1 MLHQAVHDH
10 LYACYGIQGA
20 RIISSNF
27 SKELRR
33 MFLFREQNIRM
44 SSQNRVPHVG
54 GIITL
59 TTSVRNLLESSLRP
73 NPPENRN
80 PSIIYVPIGNDPG
93 TSFIPVPT
101 LMRKVVISV
110 QDEICSRSESISTF
124 TILIEHSRIPEAVK
138 CVLSAIRNS
147 YWGDDIF
154 CAPGAPQIL
163 SSTQGLLTTLHGAPN
178 EHLRACYGV
187 QRARIILRS
196 FSSGILSL
204 VLSPNGRHLISAPLD
219 ASRIVNVA
227 TGALLG
233 ELEEHTG
240 LVRSVA
246 YSSDGLHLA
255 PSSGDPTV
263 RIYDAASLRK
273 SKGHTNNV
281 LCETFSPNRSHL
293 ASVSSDHTGHTDWVR
308 FVLYSPNS
316 RQLQMIVPSFP
327 LRFH

>member
-1 MLHQAVHDH
+1 M
-10 LYACYGIQGA
+10 
-20 RIISSNF
+20 ISSNF

-33 MFLFREQNIRM
+33 MFLFREQSIRM

-54 GIITL
+54 GIITF
-59 TTSVRNLLESSLRP
+59 
-73 NPPENRN
+73 
-80 PSIIYVPIGNDPG
+80 
-93 TSFIPVPT
+93 FIQVPT

-110 QDEICSRSESISTF
+110 QDEIGSRSEF
-124 TILIEHSRIPEAVK
+124 TMLIEHSRIPEAVK

-163 SSTQGLLTTLHGAPN
+163 SFTQGLLTTLHGAPN

-187 QRARIILRS
+187 QRARVILRS
-196 FSSGILSL
+196 FSNAILSL

-219 ASRIVNVA
+219 ASRIGNVA

-240 LVRSVA
+240 LV
-246 YSSDGLHLA
+246 

-263 RIYDAASLRK
+263 RICDAASLRQ

-281 LCETFSPNRSHL
+281 LCATFSPNRSHL
-293 ASVSSDHTGHTDWVR
+293 ASVSSDHTVCTRDPSMGASLQMLQGHTDWVR

-316 RQLQMIVPSFP
+316 RQLQTIVPCVF
-327 LRFH
+327 LIR